1 MMDLI
6 KDFLANV
13 EFFFVFY
20 LIGYKA
26 AYDRMAKAVPSTV
39 EVSVAWQGVSP
50 CGS

>member
-20 LIGYKA
+20 LIGY
-26 AYDRMAKAVPSTV
+26 STFLFI
-39 EVSVAWQGVSP
+39 SVVVGASVLYRNRYL
-50 CGS
+50 